1 MRRASASTGRK
12 TRALGRH
19 RDRDLHRRR
28 TSRARSASALQPPS
42 RHDPSSSHA
51 AHSLQASDHQRG
63 ASERHHAAALAKT
76 VPSLRLLARRAS
88 AAARFPRWLNAM
100 TPPGGEAAQP
110 PGSQVDTPVVS
121 RQPRSLAEVG
131 HSLRHPF
138 SLGFEAVCTNPAARH
153 ADRTHRRL
161 TALPAPARNDRWPSL
176 PDATTHLVAIARRL
190 QQKAICHL
198 APLLCLCPGCLT
210 ARVKLRGPERKRGSR
225 QLQRG
230 VRHAAC
236 LCINR
241 KKDTRPPHAIETAFP
256 TVDGDMASA
265 ICPPTSQPKR
275 RIGLACGACPPGARP
290 PARRPRARSRSQL
303 EKTLASARAL
313 ATRVPANSPR
323 FRPNRPPLRSQA
335 AKPLSRRA
343 RRWSPPWSREDLAD
357 SRTSPTACDTLSV
370 LASRRSAPTQQLAT
384 LAACVGD
391 LQRCQNT
398 SKTTGGRRS
407 KMRQTCWSRTRAA
420 FNRKPSAISSR

>member
-1 MRRASASTGRK
+1 MAISNVPVPIAWTSSKDAPSRERHAATSTEVSTT
-12 TRALGRH
+12 TRTPLWY
-19 RDRDLHRRR
+19 HRRYR
-28 TSRARSASALQPPS
+28 HQVTPTCPASCDAASR
-42 RHDPSSSHA
+42 
-51 AHSLQASDHQRG
+51 
-63 ASERHHAAALAKT
+63 
-76 VPSLRLLARRAS
+76 
-88 AAARFPRWLNAM
+88 
-100 TPPGGEAAQP
+100 
-110 PGSQVDTPVVS
+110 
-121 RQPRSLAEVG
+121 VG
-131 HSLRHPF
+131 
-138 SLGFEAVCTNPAARH
+138 
-153 ADRTHRRL
+153 
-161 TALPAPARNDRWPSL
+161 
-176 PDATTHLVAIARRL
+176 
-190 QQKAICHL
+190 
-198 APLLCLCPGCLT
+198 LT